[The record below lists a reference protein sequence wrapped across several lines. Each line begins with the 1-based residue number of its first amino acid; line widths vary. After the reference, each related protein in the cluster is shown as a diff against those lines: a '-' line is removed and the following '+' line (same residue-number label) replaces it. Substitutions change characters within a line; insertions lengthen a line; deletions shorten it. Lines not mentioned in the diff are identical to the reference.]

1 MRFFAGVAPD
11 RRRVLRTATVL
22 ALALLAASCARS
34 DERSADSITVIGER
48 IAVAPL
54 VDAHAALCE
63 AAIRPVSA
71 HALFFDRAHESLHTV
86 ARAVEDVDRAQTAEL
101 LQAKEKVES
110 ELAVAPVTL
119 PDDLLRLAEVYRASL
134 GRLAIAVPS
143 CDK

>member
-1 MRFFAGVAPD
+1 MLAVA
-11 RRRVLRTATVL
+11 V
-22 ALALLAASCARS
+22 LAASCNGS
-34 DERSADSITVIGER
+34 DNTSADTIVVGGER
-48 IAVAPL
+48 VAVAPL

-71 HALFFDRAHESLHTV
+71 RGLFLDRAHEPLHTV
-86 ARAVEDVDRAQTAEL
+86 ARAVEDVDRPQAAEL

-110 ELAVAPVTL
+110 ELAAAPVSL

-134 GRLAIAVPS
+134 GRLAIEATP